1 MLQGKKNKTKVEGD
15 VGDAVKWGKAGKRH
29 EVEQVCRERE
39 GRARE
44 RAQWD
49 STSRSPGRP
58 LGVRTQAHVRGARVG
73 GEARR
78 VRGDDTCYGLSGV
91 PSDANVGA
99 SLSPGWHLE
108 MRTLGGLRDGG
119 GHEGG
124 GPQG

>member
-1 MLQGKKNKTKVEGD
+1 MKLSRS
-15 VGDAVKWGKAGKRH
+15 AG
-29 EVEQVCRERE
+29 RERGE
-39 GRARE
+39 RE
-44 RAQWD
+44 NEHSGTAQPG
-49 STSRSPGRP
+49 SPGRP

-108 MRTLGGLRDGG
+108 MRTLGGLRVGG